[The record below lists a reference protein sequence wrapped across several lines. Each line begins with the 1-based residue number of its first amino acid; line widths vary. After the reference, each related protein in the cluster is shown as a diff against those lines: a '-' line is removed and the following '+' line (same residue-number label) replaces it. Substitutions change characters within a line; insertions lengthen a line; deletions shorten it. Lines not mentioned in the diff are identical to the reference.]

1 MSLFLFI
8 VFIILPIAEIAIF
21 IQASHLIT
29 IPAVIALTLAT
40 AFTGSFLLRMQGFAA
55 LNRFMQS
62 VEKGETPVIPILDGI
77 GILMAGVLLLT
88 PGLLTDAIGLLL
100 FIPAV
105 RYALGRYVFQRL
117 MSSGKVRFYNQG
129 GGAEWTD
136 FSENLRPGAEPGPR
150 PRPGDWPKDTGPR
163 RSDNVVDAEFE
174 TIDPEDDKKTGT
186 PVKRADEK
194 DSDRNKHSP
203 WRKK

>member
-21 IQASHLIT
+21 IQASRIIT

-62 VEKGETPVIPILDGI
+62 VEKGETPIIPILDGI

-105 RYALGRYVFQRL
+105 RHALGRYVFQRL
-117 MSSGKVRFYNQG
+117 ISSSKMHFHYHG
-129 GGAEWTD
+129 GGTEWTD
-136 FSENLRPGAEPGPR
+136 FRENLRPGAGH
-150 PRPGDWPKDTGPR
+150 RPGSKPGEWSKDTGPR

-194 DSDRNKHSP
+194 DADRNKPSP

>member
-8 VFIILPIAEIAIF
+8 IFIILPIAEIAIF
-21 IQASHLIT
+21 IQASYIIS

-77 GILMAGVLLLT
+77 GILVAGVLLLT

-100 FIPAV
+100 FVPAV
-105 RYALGRYVFQRL
+105 RHTLGRYVFQRIL
-117 MSSGKVRFYNQG
+117 SSGKMRFHYHG
-129 GGAEWTD
+129 DGSGVEWTD
-136 FSENLRPGAEPGPR
+136 FRDNIKPGTGSGPGE
-150 PRPGDWPKDTGPR
+150 WPKDTGPR

-174 TIDPEDDKKTGT
+174 TIAPEDDEKDGT
-186 PVKRADEK
+186 PAQRADEK

>member
-8 VFIILPIAEIAIF
+8 IFIILPIAEIAIF
-21 IQASHLIT
+21 IQASRIIT

-77 GILMAGVLLLT
+77 GVLMAGVLLLT

-100 FIPAV
+100 FVPAV
-105 RYALGRYVFQRL
+105 RHALGRYVFQHL
-117 MSSGKVRFYNQG
+117 MSSSKVHFQYYG
-129 GGAEWTD
+129 GDAEWTD
-136 FSENLRPGAEPGPR
+136 FRENLRPGAGPR
-150 PRPGDWPKDTGPR
+150 PGSKTGEWPKDTSPH

-174 TIDPEDDKKTGT
+174 TIEPEDDKKTGT
-186 PVKRADEK
+186 PVERADEK
-194 DSDRNKHSP
+194 DGSRNKHSP